1 MKTISELQQ
10 EIRLIRKDINKMD
23 ERLSV
28 IDDELMTF
36 KDSIQEDTNFGH
48 IYNLAEVMPII
59 HHPITS
65 LEPKQKSVY
74 LGTLLMI
81 ATLEDSISDQQ
92 LLFLQRMVMWEAD
105 RNRIDYYMVNLG
117 KIQPDN
123 VIYHLADE
131 KMKTQ
136 AKYLLLDMIII
147 AKLSKNCSM
156 KSYELISDIALV
168 LKFTKSSFSEICSV
182 AVSILKQNYDDIP
195 REKIVYL
202 NEKYGYYLNELNGWA
217 ILVENVAKDYK
228 RIQDELRSAIFMD
241 ELYD

>member
-10 EIRLIRKDINKMD
+10 EIRLIRKDITKMD

-28 IDDELMTF
+28 IDNELMAF
-36 KDSIQEDTNFGH
+36 KNSIQEDTNFGH
-48 IYNLAEVMPII
+48 IYNLAEAMPII

-74 LGTLLMI
+74 LGVLLMI

-92 LLFLQRMVMWEAD
+92 LLFLQRMVMGEAE

-123 VIYHLADE
+123 VIYHLVDE
-131 KMKTQ
+131 KMKPQ

-147 AKLSKNCSM
+147 AKLSKNCSV
-156 KSYELISDIALV
+156 KTFELISDIASV
-168 LKFTKSSFSEICSV
+168 LKFTKSSFKEICNV
-182 AVSILKQNYDDIP
+182 AAAILKQNYDDIQK
-195 REKIVYL
+195 ETIIYL
-202 NEKYGYYLNELNGWA
+202 NEKYGYYLNELNGWD

-228 RIQDELRSAIFMD
+228 RIQDELRSAILMD
-241 ELYD
+241 ELYE